1 MDREQLKQLFSSF
14 DVDNSGSISLGEFVQ
29 ILRSAGFSDEETAE
43 MVKMADSG
51 GDGSIDFD
59 EFVKLMGNEATTD
72 DSELK
77 SYFEML
83 DVDGSGFINESELL
97 EGLKQMGQDLTK
109 EQLDELLKD
118 LDKDGDGKI
127 NYREFVK
134 LLSQ

>member
-97 EGLKQMGQDLTK
+97 EGLKQMGQDVCF
-109 EQLDELLKD
+109 LL
-118 LDKDGDGKI
+118 I
-127 NYREFVK
+127 AY
-134 LLSQ
+134 S